1 MLPEISIE
9 MNECLWQKSICAEE
23 LDPCVFSNQTNFELV
38 ILSNLNKLNMSIK
51 KSGQEVI

>member
-1 MLPEISIE
+1 

-23 LDPCVFSNQTNFELV
+23 LDPCVFSNQTNFELF